1 MKKLTVEQ
9 LKKNL
14 AAGAFA
20 PVYLFTGDD
29 VFRKQAAAK
38 QIIKILNPGE
48 FNLTQN
54 DCGQT
59 KEIGEI
65 LTLANTMP
73 AFADKRV
80 IILNNIDKLTKNPLA
95 ALLEYLAN
103 PLDSTCLILFHN
115 DYKKFKKDKALSA
128 ALNEDSAEVLFD
140 ELKGASL
147 QKWMKENFAAKGLT
161 VSSDTL
167 FMLEELAGAD
177 LNALTMEIEKLS
189 LLLDKRED
197 KTVTEEDL
205 LTSIGY
211 SKEENP
217 FALNNAI
224 LSLNKKEALKIVDN
238 LLKAGEEPIAILNK
252 ISNPALKLF
261 RIKRLSEAGMPS
273 FQITA
278 QAGLM
283 PWESRLVALAK
294 SLPPS
299 AVMLKAID
307 KIIEADLGFKTSAI
321 DNAGVVLKGLILSLL
336 PY

>member
-1 MKKLTVEQ
+1 MKKFTAEQ
-9 LKKNL
+9 LNKNL
-14 AAGAFA
+14 ASGLVA

-48 FNLTQN
+48 FNLTQA
-54 DCGQT
+54 DCQQT
-59 KEIGEI
+59 KDIGEV

-73 AFADKRV
+73 AFADRRV
-80 IILNNIDKLTKNPLA
+80 IILNNIDKLTKNPLV
-95 ALLEYLAN
+95 ALLNYLEN
-103 PLDSTCLILFHN
+103 PLASTCLVLFHN

-128 ALNEDSAEVLFD
+128 ALNDDSAEILFD
-140 ELKGASL
+140 ELKGAGL
-147 QKWMKENFAAKGLT
+147 QKWLKETFAAKGLQINN
-161 VSSDTL
+161 DTL
-167 FMLEELAGAD
+167 FMLEELVGAD

-189 LLLDKRED
+189 LLLDKRAD
-197 KTVTEEDL
+197 KTVSEEDL
-205 LTSIGY
+205 LSSIGY

-217 FALNNAI
+217 FALNNAV
-224 LSLNKKEALKIVDN
+224 LSLNKKEALKIIDN

-252 ISNPALKLF
+252 ISNPAFKLF
-261 RIKRLSEAGMPS
+261 RIKRLSEAGVPS
-273 FQITA
+273 FQITT

-283 PWESRLVALAK
+283 PWESRLVALAR

-299 AVMLKAID
+299 TVMLKAID
-307 KIIEADLGFKTSAI
+307 KIIEADFSFKTSSV

>member
-1 MKKLTVEQ
+1 MQKLTAEQ

-14 AAGAFA
+14 AANIIA
-20 PVYLFTGDD
+20 PVYLFSGDD

-38 QIIKILNPGE
+38 QIISALKVDD
-48 FNLTQN
+48 FNLNTT
-54 DCGQT
+54 DCAQT
-59 KEIGEI
+59 KDIGEI

-80 IILNNIDKLTKNPLA
+80 IVLNNIDKLTKNPLA
-95 ALLEYLAN
+95 ALLNYLEN
-103 PLDSTCLILFHN
+103 PLNSTCLILCHN
-115 DYKKFKKDKALSA
+115 DYKKFKKDKALSS
-128 ALNEDSAEVLFD
+128 ALNDDSAEVLFD

-147 QKWMKENFAAKGLT
+147 QKWIKENFTAKGLK
-161 VSSDTL
+161 VSNDIL

-189 LLLDKRED
+189 LLLTKRED

-205 LTSIGY
+205 LSSIGY

-217 FALNNAI
+217 FALNNAV
-224 LSLNKKEALKIVDN
+224 LALNKREALKIIDN

-252 ISNPALKLF
+252 ISGPAIKLF
-261 RIKRLSEAGMPS
+261 RIKRLSEAGVPS
-273 FQITA
+273 FQITT

-283 PWESRLVALAK
+283 PWESRLVALAR

-299 AVMLKAID
+299 TTMMKAID
-307 KIIEADLGFKTSAI
+307 KIIEADFNFKTSNV
-321 DNAGVVLKGLILSLL
+321 DNAGVTLKGLILSLL
-336 PY
+336 P

>member
-1 MKKLTVEQ
+1 MKKFTVEQ

-14 AAGAFA
+14 ADGVFA

-29 VFRKQAAAK
+29 VFRKHSAAK
-38 QIIKILNPGE
+38 QIISALKVDD
-48 FNLTQN
+48 FNLTQT
-54 DCGQT
+54 DCVQT
-59 KEIGEI
+59 KDIGEI

-73 AFADKRV
+73 AFTDKRV
-80 IILNNIDKLTKNPLA
+80 ILLNNIDKLTKNPLT
-95 ALLEYLAN
+95 ALLNYLAN
-103 PLDSTCLILFHN
+103 PLNSTCLILFHN
-115 DYKKFKKDKALSA
+115 DYKKFKKDKALSS
-128 ALNEDSAEVLFD
+128 ALSEESAEVFFD
-140 ELKGASL
+140 ELKGANL
-147 QKWMKENFAAKGLT
+147 QKWLKDNFTAKGLK
-161 VSSDTL
+161 VSSDIL
-167 FMLEELAGAD
+167 FMLEELAGSD

-205 LTSIGY
+205 LSSIGY

-224 LSLNKKEALKIVDN
+224 LSLNKRESLKIIDN

-252 ISNPALKLF
+252 ISGPAFKLF
-261 RIKRLSEAGMPS
+261 RIKRLSEAGVPS

-283 PWESRLVALAK
+283 PWESRLVSLAR

-299 AVMLKAID
+299 TTMMKAVD
-307 KIIEADLGFKTSAI
+307 KIIEADLGFKTSSV
-321 DNAGVVLKGLILSLL
+321 DNAGVVLKGLVLSLL
-336 PY
+336 AN

>member
-1 MKKLTVEQ
+1 MKKLTVDQ

-14 AAGAFA
+14 AAGTFA

-29 VFRKQAAAK
+29 VFRKRAAAK
-38 QIIKILNPGE
+38 KIIEILNPGE
-48 FNLTQN
+48 FNLTQS
-54 DCGQT
+54 DCVQT
-59 KEIGEI
+59 KDIGEI

-80 IILNNIDKLTKNPLA
+80 IVLNNIDKLTKNPLA

-103 PLDSTCLILFHN
+103 PLDSTCLVLHHN

-128 ALNEDSAEVLFD
+128 ALSEESAEVLFD

-147 QKWMKENFAAKGLT
+147 QKWIKENFIAKGLNI
-161 VSSDTL
+161 SSDTL

-252 ISNPALKLF
+252 ISNPAC
-261 RIKRLSEAGMPS
+261 IV
-273 FQITA
+273 I
-278 QAGLM
+278 
-283 PWESRLVALAK
+283 
-294 SLPPS
+294 
-299 AVMLKAID
+299 
-307 KIIEADLGFKTSAI
+307 
-321 DNAGVVLKGLILSLL
+321 
-336 PY
+336 

>member
-14 AAGAFA
+14 TAGTFA

-38 QIIKILNPGE
+38 QIINVLNPGE

-54 DCGQT
+54 DCQQT
-59 KEIGEI
+59 KGIGEI

-115 DYKKFKKDKALSA
+115 DYKKFKKDKALSS

-147 QKWMKENFAAKGLT
+147 QKWIKENFAAKGLI
-161 VSSDTL
+161 VNSDIL
-167 FMLEELAGAD
+167 VMLEELAGAD

-189 LLLDKRED
+189 LLLAKRED

-205 LTSIGY
+205 LSSIGY

-224 LSLNKKEALKIVDN
+224 LSLNKREALKIIDN

-252 ISNPALKLF
+252 ISNPAFKLF
-261 RIKRLSEAGMPS
+261 RIKRLSEAGVPS
-273 FQITA
+273 FQITT

-283 PWESRLVALAK
+283 PWESRLVALAR

-299 AVMLKAID
+299 NVMLKAID
-307 KIIEADLGFKTSAI
+307 KIIEADFGFKTSSV

>member
-14 AAGAFA
+14 TAGTFA

-29 VFRKQAAAK
+29 VFRKRTAAK
-38 QIIKILNPGE
+38 QIINVLNPGE
-48 FNLTQN
+48 FNLTQA
-54 DCGQT
+54 DCQQT
-59 KEIGEI
+59 KEIGEV

-80 IILNNIDKLTKNPLA
+80 IVLNNIDKLTKNPLS
-95 ALLEYLAN
+95 ALLNYLGN

-115 DYKKFKKDKALSA
+115 DYKKFKKDKALSS
-128 ALNEDSAEVLFD
+128 ALNDDSAEILFD

-147 QKWMKENFAAKGLT
+147 QKWIKENFAAKGLKI
-161 VSSDTL
+161 SSDTS

-189 LLLDKRED
+189 LLLAKRED

-205 LTSIGY
+205 LSSIGY

-217 FALNNAI
+217 FALNNAV
-224 LSLNKKEALKIVDN
+224 LSLNKKEALKIIDN

-252 ISNPALKLF
+252 ISNPAFKLF
-261 RIKRLSEAGMPS
+261 RIKRLSEAGVPS
-273 FQITA
+273 FQITT

-299 AVMLKAID
+299 TVMLKAID
-307 KIIEADLGFKTSAI
+307 KIIEADFSFKTSSV

>member
-48 FNLTQN
+48 FNLTQS
-54 DCGQT
+54 DCQQT
-59 KEIGEI
+59 KELGEI